1 MRNVKTNR
9 ILVLGAGGMLGN
21 AVFRFFS
28 ADHRYATV
36 GTLRSSTKK
45 RHFLPH
51 EHGTLISNLDVR
63 NDGDLTAVFAEIQPD
78 VVVNCVGVIKQLE
91 ASRNH
96 LTSLSINASL
106 PHRLAQLSRVAGAR
120 LVHVSTDCVFSGS
133 KGNYLESDFAD
144 ANDLY
149 GRTKF
154 LGEVDYPNAVTLRTS
169 IIGHELESSK
179 SLVDWFLS
187 QKGQVK
193 GYKNA
198 VFSGLPAV
206 EIARVIKDFVVSNAE
221 LRGLFHV
228 SADPINKFDL
238 LSLVSRVYG
247 KEIDIIADTS
257 VRVDRSLN
265 SDLFRRTTGFLPDP
279 WPDLVSTMHK
289 SYLKY
294 NQQVVG
300 SKELDALTGQDR
312 S

>member
-21 AVFRFFS
+21 AVFRVFA
-28 ADHRYATV
+28 ADNRFVTI
-36 GTLRSSTKK
+36 GTLRSSAKA
-45 RHFLPH
+45 RYFLPD
-51 EHGTLISNLDVR
+51 EHWILIPNLDVR
-63 NDGDLTAVFAEIQPD
+63 NDGDLVALFADAKPD
-78 VVVNCVGVIKQLE
+78 VVVNCVGVIKQLD

-96 LTSLSINASL
+96 LTALSINATL
-106 PHRLAQLSRVAGAR
+106 PHRLAQLCRMTGAR
-120 LVHVSTDCVFSGS
+120 LVHMSTDCVFSGA
-133 KGNYLESDFAD
+133 KGNYLETDFAD

-187 QKGQVK
+187 QTDQVK

-198 VFSGLPAV
+198 IFSGLPAV
-206 EIARVIKDFVVSNAE
+206 ELARVIKELVVPNAE

-228 SADPINKFDL
+228 SADPISKFDL
-238 LSLVSRVYG
+238 LSLISRIYG
-247 KEIDIIADTS
+247 KKIDIIPDTT
-257 VRVDRSLN
+257 VTVDRSLN
-265 SDLFRRTTGFLPDP
+265 SDLFRGATGFIPDA
-279 WPDLVSTMHK
+279 WSILILKMYN
-289 SYLKY
+289 SYLEY
-294 NQQVVG
+294 NKL
-300 SKELDALTGQDR
+300 SALKGALAR